1 MGMTTEERRSFHRAA
16 RFIVKRGA
24 PKKAE
29 LREGEPTIR
38 TTNAGVFEFVKF
50 NGIVYKKALDKA

>member
-1 MGMTTEERRSFHRAA
+1 MTTEERRSLHRAA
-16 RFIVKRGA
+16 RLRLKRGA